1 MDGLLDADIQARE
14 LHQQGLEQHVLA
26 VASSPHF
33 LRAETLRKLLLY
45 LWQNRHS
52 NISEYAV
59 GTEALGRRSDFDP
72 KTDASVRVQISR
84 LRRKLKDFYELEG
97 AHEPCQLQIPVGT
110 HSLVVVP
117 VAPVVPPAPQL
128 SLQPVLV
135 RVEDPFVAPQPRGSG
150 VYLLGALVAVLA
162 CLSGWLLW
170 QRHSAAAAAKT
181 DGVAATVFWKSFA
194 TPGTPIKII
203 LPTPT
208 FFTFPRVASLH
219 VRDTDVNDYDHWAQ
233 STSLQREAAAA
244 GTPALDRAY
253 TVTSDT
259 LAAIS
264 LGRYLDRVHLGQD
277 VSFEVT
283 ADRSMDLLEQS
294 SVVAFGAHSTLHPFR
309 DYLATMNFS
318 VSEGEASVDNAHPE
332 PGEQKQYL
340 FSNPGKGITIEPALV
355 AVLPGRSKGKKLII
369 LQARHTSSLIE
380 LLTSRVG
387 DEMVQ
392 RMYRQHGSPEF
403 FEMVVQSE
411 LSGDHAVRCWP
422 VAMHAYNKPAPAG
435 DVTQ

>member
-1 MDGLLDADIQARE
+1 MEGLLDVESHARE
-14 LHQQGLEQHVLA
+14 LHEQELEQHVLN

-45 LWQNRHS
+45 LWQNRLNHV
-52 NISEYAV
+52 SEYAV

-97 AHEPCQLQIPVGT
+97 IHEPAQLQIPVGT
-110 HSLVVVP
+110 HCLVVVP
-117 VAPVVPPAPQL
+117 MVPAA
-128 SLQPVLV
+128 LQPAA
-135 RVEDPFVAPQPRGSG
+135 EPAMPRAETS
-150 VYLLGALVAVLA
+150 
-162 CLSGWLLW
+162 
-170 QRHSAAAAAKT
+170 RHSSAAAHLVVLAVWCHRAVVCTGRMAALAASRRSDSGKEQRHDCHHLLAELRPAGHAGEDHPAYT
-181 DGVAATVFWKSFA
+181 DLFHLYSGAQPAR
-194 TPGTPIKII
+194 
-203 LPTPT
+203 
-208 FFTFPRVASLH
+208 PRHRCERLRSLGS
-219 VRDTDVNDYDHWAQ
+219 VSR
-233 STSLQREAAAA
+233 STARGPRRRARRPST
-244 GTPALDRAY
+244 GAY

-259 LAAIS
+259 LAAIN
-264 LGRYLDRVHLGQD
+264 LGRYLDRVGLGQD

-283 ADRSMDLLEQS
+283 ADRSMDLLEQA
-294 SVVAFGAHSTLHPFR
+294 SVVAFGAHATLHPFR
-309 DYLATMNFS
+309 DYLASMNFT
-318 VSEGEASVDNAHPE
+318 VSEGEASVDNAHPL

-340 FSNPGKGITIEPALV
+340 LSKPGVGVTMEPALV

-369 LQARHTSSLIE
+369 LQARHTSALIE

-411 LSGDHAVRCWP
+411 IAGDHAVRCWP
-422 VAMHAYNKPAPAG
+422 VAMHAYTKAAPDG

>member
-1 MDGLLDADIQARE
+1 MGGLLDAESHARE
-14 LHQQGLEQHVLA
+14 LHEEALEQHFLTVT
-26 VASSPHF
+26 SSPHF

-45 LWQNRHS
+45 LWQNRQN

-97 AHEPCQLQIPVGT
+97 IHEVCQLQIPVGT
-110 HSLVVVP
+110 HSLMVVRTTSAALHRPAARSATEIEEPFAAPRRRRAPLYLLCVVVAILTC
-117 VAPVVPPAPQL
+117 V
-128 SLQPVLV
+128 
-135 RVEDPFVAPQPRGSG
+135 
-150 VYLLGALVAVLA
+150 
-162 CLSGWLLW
+162 SGWLLW
-170 QRHSAAAAAKT
+170 QRHVSLSAVKSDAVT
-181 DGVAATVFWKSFA
+181 ATVFWKNFA
-194 TPGTPIKII
+194 TPGTPVKII

-208 FFTFPRVASLH
+208 FFTFPIVPSLH
-219 VRDTDVNDYDHWAQ
+219 VRDTDVNDYDHWTQ
-233 STSLQREAAAA
+233 SSALRREAAAA
-244 GTPALDRAY
+244 GPPSLDQAY

-264 LGRYLDRVHLGQD
+264 LGRYLDRVKLGQD

-283 ADRSMDLLEQS
+283 ADRSMDLLEKS

-340 FSNPGKGITIEPALV
+340 FSKPGKGVTIEPALV

-411 LSGDHAVRCWP
+411 LNGDHAVRCWP
-422 VAMHAYNKPAPAG
+422 VAMHTYTKQAPAG

>member
-1 MDGLLDADIQARE
+1 MEALLDAEGQTRE
-14 LHQQGLEQHVLA
+14 LHEQGLEQHVLQ

-45 LWQNRHS
+45 LWQNRHI
-52 NISEYAV
+52 NVSEYAV

-84 LRRKLKDFYELEG
+84 LRRKLKDYYELEG
-97 AHEPCQLQIPVGT
+97 VHDPAQLQIPVGT

-117 VAPVVPPAPQL
+117 IAAAVPEALEEPAAAEAEDVPAP
-128 SLQPVLV
+128 P
-135 RVEDPFVAPQPRGSG
+135 RPQRALM
-150 VYLLGALVAVLA
+150 YLLCAACALLA
-162 CLSGWLLW
+162 CFTGWLLW
-170 QRHSAAAAAKT
+170 QRHAAAGAKN
-181 DGVAATVFWKSFA
+181 DGSEATVFWRNFA
-194 TPGTPIKII
+194 TAGSPVKII

-208 FFTFPRVASLH
+208 FFTFTGDPSLH
-219 VRDTDVNDYDHWAQ
+219 VRDTDVNDFDHWTQ
-233 STSLQREAAAA
+233 STSLRREASAA
-244 GTPALDRAY
+244 GAPTLDRSY
-253 TVTSDT
+253 TVTTDT
-259 LAAIS
+259 LAAVS
-264 LGRYLDRVHLGQD
+264 LGRYLDRVGLGSN

-283 ADRSMDLLEQS
+283 GDRSMDLLEQS

-318 VSEGEASVDNAHPE
+318 LTESEASVDNAHPA

-340 FSNPGKGITIEPALV
+340 FSKPGNGVTIEPALV
-355 AVLPGRSKGKKLII
+355 AVLPGRSKGKKLVI

-392 RMYRQHGSPEF
+392 RMYREHGSPEF
-403 FEMVVQSE
+403 FEMVVESE
-411 LSGDHAVRCWP
+411 LTGDHAVRCWP
-422 VAMHAYNKPAPAG
+422 VAMHAYSKTAPTG

>member
-1 MDGLLDADIQARE
+1 MEVLPDVQSHARE
-14 LHQQGLEQHVLA
+14 QYEQALEQHVLH

-72 KTDASVRVQISR
+72 KADASVRVQISR

-97 AHEPCQLQIPVGT
+97 VHEPVQLQIPIGT
-110 HSLVVVP
+110 HSIAVVPIAPGVTVVSGKAETDAPLVV
-117 VAPVVPPAPQL
+117 
-128 SLQPVLV
+128 S
-135 RVEDPFVAPQPRGSG
+135 QPRPTSL
-150 VYLLGALVAVLA
+150 YLLCGVILLLA
-162 CLSGWLLW
+162 GLSGWLLW
-170 QRHSAAAAAKT
+170 QRHAAPPIVVKN
-181 DGVAATVFWKSFA
+181 DPAATPSVFWRNFL
-194 TPGTPIKII
+194 TPGVPVKII

-208 FFTFPRVASLH
+208 FFIFPNTSSLH
-219 VRDTDVNDYDHWAQ
+219 VRDTDVNDYDHWKQ
-233 STSLQREAAAA
+233 SPSLRREASAA
-244 GTPALDRAY
+244 GTPKLDRAY

-264 LGRYLDRVHLGQD
+264 LGRYLDRVGLGQD

-283 ADRSMDLLEQS
+283 ADRSMGLLEDS
-294 SVVAFGAHSTLHPFR
+294 SVVAFGAHATLHPFR

-318 VSEGEASVDNAHPE
+318 VSEGESSVDNAHPQ
-332 PGEQKQYL
+332 PGEQKQYFL
-340 FSNPGKGITIEPALV
+340 SKPGKGITIEPALV
-355 AVLPGRSKGKKLII
+355 AVLPGRSEGKKLII

-392 RMYRQHGSPEF
+392 RMYREHGSPEF

-411 LSGDHAVRCWP
+411 LTGDHAVRCWP
-422 VAMHAYNKPAPAG
+422 VAMHAYTKPVPTG

>member
-1 MDGLLDADIQARE
+1 MEVLLDVESHVRE
-14 LHQQGLEQHVLA
+14 SHEQGLEQHVLH

-45 LWQNRHS
+45 LWQNRH
-52 NISEYAV
+52 NTISEYAV

-84 LRRKLKDFYELEG
+84 LRRKLKDYYELEG
-97 AHEPCQLQIPVGT
+97 MHEPAQLQIPVGS
-110 HSLVVVP
+110 HSLTVVAFAAVASP
-117 VAPVVPPAPQL
+117 VRQEPALAEATEPTARFRHARL
-128 SLQPVLV
+128 
-135 RVEDPFVAPQPRGSG
+135 FVSCAVIG
-150 VYLLGALVAVLA
+150 LLAG
-162 CLSGWLLW
+162 LSGWLLW
-170 QRHSAAAAAKT
+170 QRHTAVAAAKN
-181 DGVAATVFWKSFA
+181 DGAAATAFWRNFV
-194 TPGTPIKII
+194 TPGTPVKII

-208 FFTFPRVASLH
+208 FFTFTGSPSLH
-219 VRDTDVNDYDHWAQ
+219 VRDTDVNDYDHWKDSAA
-233 STSLQREAAAA
+233 LRRETAAA
-244 GTPALDRAY
+244 GTPSLDRAY

-264 LGRYLDRVHLGQD
+264 LGRYLDRVGLGQN

-283 ADRSMDLLEQS
+283 SDRSMGLLEES

-318 VSEGEASVDNAHPE
+318 VSQGESSVDNAHPQ
-332 PGEQKQYL
+332 PGEQRQYF
-340 FSNPGKGITIEPALV
+340 FSKPGNGVTIEPALV

-369 LQARHTSSLIE
+369 MQARHTSSMIE

-392 RMYRQHGSPEF
+392 RMYREHGSPEF

-411 LSGDHAVRCWP
+411 LTGDHAVRCWP
-422 VAMHAYNKPAPAG
+422 VAMHAYTKPAPMG